1 MSPVKLRPDQLSGQL
16 ASGLLPVYI
25 VSGNEPLLVD
35 EAVGLIRDRA
45 TAAGVGPVTTL
56 FVERHVDWWAVRAD
70 FGSPSLFSPG
80 NLLVL
85 RLSTLTPGD
94 EAARH
99 LRGMA
104 GRPSDGNVLLVV
116 MPKPMQRTEQAAWFR
131 ALAQAGAWVDTRPP
145 SAADM
150 PRWVA
155 QRLRKAGLGCA
166 DDALEVLVSRVE
178 GNLLACQQEIDKL
191 ALIHPPGTVLSLEQ
205 VREAVADGARFDV
218 FQLGEAALAGDL
230 ARAQRILA
238 SLEEEGVTAPLA
250 LWSLVREA
258 TTLVDAGAR
267 VACGEPTAR
276 ALTGAGVRAWRTEP
290 YARALARR
298 QPGTL
303 SRLLR
308 MARHADEVVKGAR
321 RGDPWGGLG
330 ELAAAIAGHAG
341 PAAILASEEDR

>member
-1 MSPVKLRPDQLSGQL
+1 MRRPAICANWRVGHRTGTCCSSSCPNQCNAPNRQHGFERLPRRGRGSIPGLR
-16 ASGLLPVYI
+16 
-25 VSGNEPLLVD
+25 
-35 EAVGLIRDRA
+35 R
-45 TAAGVGPVTTL
+45 
-56 FVERHVDWWAVRAD
+56 
-70 FGSPSLFSPG
+70 
-80 NLLVL
+80 
-85 RLSTLTPGD
+85 
-94 EAARH
+94 
-99 LRGMA
+99 
-104 GRPSDGNVLLVV
+104 
-116 MPKPMQRTEQAAWFR
+116 QRTCRGGF
-131 ALAQAGAWVDTRPP
+131 
-145 SAADM
+145 
-150 PRWVA
+150 A

-321 RGDPWGGLG
+321 RGDPWGALG